1 MLSSTDLQKIDAVE
15 QAMAT
20 MDTELLQ
27 LKKDYLANDQVIDA
41 TEQKHLD
48 ELEGQ
53 IRALFSK
60 LQQAKAA
67 LPPEITLEQYHSKT
81 YHKVNYIP
89 PVKIS
94 MFDVSLDP
102 QTGIMDV
109 VCKVK
114 FVFKQH
120 RRGKME
126 KNKDNPAY
134 QWTPAEEKKWKD
146 EFIHLATE
154 RWSGKFSF
162 VHPDLAGVRVS
173 VRVKVVEA
181 NSGWHFETE
190 VLKSPKHGRSFVQ
203 YPEEAHK
210 QHPEAL
216 KVTLHSKD
224 LEEHAVEGESHEH
237 HVGVHEQGHMLAG
250 LDDQYAY
257 GDDGMIKHNVLV
269 RNALGV
275 VLDVEYTGDDLMA
288 VGNQV
293 RQHDYVGYWQALRDV
308 TGLIKWKFER

>member
-1 MLSSTDLQKIDAVE
+1 MLSKTDLRKIDAVE
-15 QAMAT
+15 QTMAT
-20 MDTELLQ
+20 MDAELLQ
-27 LKKDYLANDQVIDA
+27 FKKDYLANDKVIDA

-48 ELEGQ
+48 ELEGE
-53 IRALFSK
+53 IRKIFAK
-60 LQQAKAA
+60 LQAAKAA
-67 LPPEITLEQYHSKT
+67 LPPEITLEQYRSST
-81 YHKVNYIP
+81 YHKANYIP

-102 QTGIMDV
+102 KTGIMEV

-114 FVFKQH
+114 FAFKTH
-120 RRGKME
+120 RRGQSA
-126 KNKDNPAY
+126 KNKENPDY
-134 QWTPAEEKKWKD
+134 QWTPAEKKEWQED
-146 EFIHLATE
+146 FIKLATE

-162 VHPDLAGVRVS
+162 VHPDLAGVRVA
-173 VRVKVVEA
+173 VRVSVVA
-181 NSGWHFETE
+181 VDSGWHFETT
-190 VLKSPKHGRSFVQ
+190 VVKSPTHDRSFVQ
-203 YPEEAHK
+203 YPEQPNK
-210 QHPEAL
+210 QQPETL

-224 LEEHAVEGESHEH
+224 LEEHAVEGEAHQH

-257 GDDGMIKHNVLV
+257 GEDGRIRHNVLV
-269 RNALGV
+269 RNSLGI
-275 VLDVEYTGDDLMA
+275 VLEAEYSGDDLME